1 LIDFF
6 IFGDDSSSDDDD
18 VSLSLVAV
26 VFADFPRVFLTITSF
41 ALVEVDGEDRR
52 DGDFDFD
59 FCAFVAAQATKVL

>member
-6 IFGDDSSSDDDD
+6 IFGDDSSSDDD

-26 VFADFPRVFLTITSF
+26 VFADFPRVFLTVTSF